1 MAEQR
6 KIASIEVAGLQEMF
20 DYKIDFAGDGTT
32 AILIAPNGFG
42 KTAFLAVLNACL
54 QFKLVDAA
62 SYKFNKLNIVFDDK
76 TRWLFA
82 KTEYADDELKSHAD
96 HRKMSLR
103 MQHRRRLRHYIK
115 FTYFDAKG
123 KAKRDNYTESV
134 ESIPT
139 EILARA
145 LDRNLPIQRT
155 ASNIWR
161 DMRLGDTLRTD
172 EVLERYRDVLLN
184 DFEFR
189 DQLGEFAPGFFD
201 GVDVRLNCV
210 FIETQRLLQAKKQNR
225 VEPDA
230 STEPHEEILRQADH
244 LAKLLQRTY
253 ASYAAT
259 SQDLDRSFPN
269 RLIARSEGAGPSDII
284 RLKADLNAIEE
295 RRKSLTDAG
304 ILVETSELVIP
315 PKDEF
320 LPNVSDALQIYVEDS
335 KKKLATFDE
344 VYSKVSVFREL
355 LSKKLRPKELIINR
369 EVGAQVKGGKD
380 EISLSQLSSGEKHEF
395 IMLFK
400 LIFETPANS
409 IVLID
414 EPEISL
420 HVSWQLE
427 FMSDLAKMQGA
438 NQFQSII
445 ATHSPQIIHG
455 ADHITFDLADQVL

>member
-1 MAEQR
+1 MVEQK
-6 KIASIEVAGLQEMF
+6 KIASIEVTGLQEMF
-20 DYKIDFAGDGTT
+20 DYKVDFAGDGTT

-62 SYKFNKLNIVFDDK
+62 SYKFDKLTVVFDDK

-82 KTEYADDELKSHAD
+82 KTEYTDADLKSHLY
-96 HRKMSLR
+96 HRNARVQMR
-103 MQHRRRLRHYIK
+103 HRRRFRHYIR
-115 FTYFDAKG
+115 FSYFDARG
-123 KAKRDNYTESV
+123 KAKKDNYAEGID
-134 ESIPT
+134 SIPP

-145 LDRNLPIQRT
+145 LDRNLPVQRI
-155 ASNIWR
+155 APNKWR
-161 DMRLGDTLRTD
+161 DLRLGEVMRTE
-172 EVLERYRDVLLN
+172 EVLERYRDVLLT

-189 DQLGEFAPGFFD
+189 DQLGDFAPGFFD

-210 FIETQRLLQAKKQNR
+210 FIETQRLLQAKKPNR
-225 VEPDA
+225 PEAEAAMEPQ
-230 STEPHEEILRQADH
+230 EEILRQADH

-269 RLIARSEGAGPSDII
+269 RLIARSEGQGKSDIAG
-284 RLKADLNAIEE
+284 LKADLNAIEE

-304 ILVETSELVIP
+304 ILVETSELVIA

-320 LPNVSDALQIYVEDS
+320 LPNVADALQIYVEDS

-344 VYSKVSVFREL
+344 VYNKVSVFREL
-355 LSKKLRPKELIINR
+355 LSKKLRPKELVINR
-369 EVGAQVKGGKD
+369 EVGAQVRGGKN
-380 EISLSQLSSGEKHEF
+380 EIGLSQLSSGEKHEF

-409 IVLID
+409 LVLID

-427 FMSDLAKMQGA
+427 FMSDLAKMQSA

-445 ATHSPQIIHG
+445 ATHSPQIIQG
-455 ADHITFDLADQVL
+455 ADHITFDLADQVK

>member
-1 MAEQR
+1 MADR
-6 KIASIEVAGLQEMF
+6 KKITSIEVTGLQEMF
-20 DYKIDFAGDGTT
+20 DYKVDFAGDGTT

-42 KTAFLAVLNACL
+42 KTAFLAVLNTCL
-54 QFKLVDAA
+54 QFKLADAA
-62 SYKFNKLNIVFDDK
+62 SLKFDKLNVVFDDK

-82 KTEYADDELKSHAD
+82 KTEYTDKDIKLKADQRNIRVHM
-96 HRKMSLR
+96 R
-103 MQHRRRLRHYIK
+103 HRRRFRHYIK
-115 FTYFDAKG
+115 FTYFDSRG
-123 KAKRDNYTESV
+123 KPKDNNYADGI
-134 ESIPT
+134 ESIPP

-145 LDRNLPIQRT
+145 LDRNLVVQRT
-155 ASNIWR
+155 APHVWR
-161 DMRLGDTLRTD
+161 DLRHGDILRT
-172 EVLERYRDVLLN
+172 EELLERYRDELLADT
-184 DFEFR
+184 DFRE
-189 DQLGEFAPGFFD
+189 QLGEYAPAFFE
-201 GVDVRLNCV
+201 GIDVRLNCV
-210 FIETQRLLQAKKQNR
+210 FIETQRLLQTKKPIR
-225 VEPDA
+225 PEVE
-230 STEPHEEILRQADH
+230 SSSEPKEEILRQADY
-244 LAKLLQRTY
+244 LAKLLQLTY

-269 RLIARSEGAGPSDII
+269 RLIARSEGAGGSDIDQ
-284 RLKADLNAIEE
+284 LKADLNLIEE

-304 ILVETSELVIP
+304 ILVETSELVIA

-355 LSKKLRPKELIINR
+355 LSKKLRPKDLLINR
-369 EVGAQVKGGKD
+369 EAGAQVKGGGG

-400 LIFETPANS
+400 LIFETPADS
-409 IVLID
+409 LVLID

-427 FMSDLAKMQGA
+427 FMSDLAKMQSA

-445 ATHSPQIIHG
+445 ATHSPQIIQG
-455 ADHITFDLADQVL
+455 ADHITFDLADQVA

>member
-1 MAEQR
+1 MGER
-6 KIASIEVAGLQEMF
+6 KKIASIEVLGLQEMF
-20 DYKIDFAGDGTT
+20 NYKLDFSGDGTT

-54 QFKLVDAA
+54 QFKLNEA
-62 SYKFNKLNIVFDDK
+62 SEYKFDKLIVRFEDQ
-76 TRWLFA
+76 TRWMFEKA
-82 KTEYADDELKSHAD
+82 EYTDSELKSHIDDRNYRLHA
-96 HRKMSLR
+96 R
-103 MQHRRRLRHYIK
+103 HRRRFRHYVK
-115 FTYFDAKG
+115 FTYYDAKG
-123 KAKRDNYTESV
+123 RIKKDQYSKGI
-134 ESIPT
+134 ESIPPD
-139 EILARA
+139 LLGRA
-145 LDRNLPIQRT
+145 LDRTLPINRMSLST
-155 ASNIWR
+155 WR
-161 DMRLGDTLRTD
+161 DMRMGDVIRT
-172 EVLERYRDVLLN
+172 EQVLERYRDVLLT

-189 DQLGEFAPGFFD
+189 DQLGDFAPAFFD
-201 GVDVRLNCV
+201 GVDVRMNCV
-210 FIETQRLLQAKKQNR
+210 FIETQRLLQSKKVVR
-225 VEPDA
+225 SDA
-230 STEPHEEILRQADH
+230 EGAADQQEEILRQADH

-269 RLIARSEGAGPSDII
+269 RLIARSEGAGASDIP
-284 RLKADLNAIEE
+284 RLKADLNEIEE
-295 RRKSLTDAG
+295 RRRALTDAG
-304 ILVETSELVIP
+304 ILVETSELVVA

-369 EVGAQVKGGKD
+369 ESGAQVKRGKE
-380 EISLSQLSSGEKHEF
+380 EIGLSKLSSGEKHEF

-409 IVLID
+409 LVLID

-427 FMSDLAKMQGA
+427 FMSDLAKMQSA

-445 ATHSPQIIHG
+445 ATHSPQIIQG
-455 ADHITFDLADQVL
+455 ADHITFDLAEQVA